1 MVRMMLVGRSVS
13 SGGGRR
19 LTLLEA
25 GQPVVSCWA
34 QTFPEAFQG
43 LVQLDGIRTDCVALA
58 RPQSRRETDAKVTT

>member
-25 GQPVVSCWA
+25 GQPVVSSWA
-34 QTFPEAFQG
+34 PTFPEAFRG
-43 LVQLDGIRTDCVALA
+43 LAQLDDIRTGCVALA
-58 RPQSRRETDAKVTT
+58 RPQPRHEADGKVTT